1 MAYNV
6 ELADSIKNYIEQ
18 NKDILATK
26 TATVNDSSKYFNL
39 QTGVLA
45 ETEIHTLSTGLEIQD
60 GSNCAFTPDGSST
73 VSGRRLV
80 PAFLKVQAEFCAKDF
95 LKTIY
100 NKQTSIAMG
109 RGALPL
115 EEQFVQDILAGIKVE
130 NERLIWAGDTSNG
143 DLMDGLTT
151 IIANDSAI
159 PAGNKFT
166 STKTDAFERLQEMY
180 AKVDDKDYVVFCST
194 TMYRTLINDLLNKNF
209 LVAGYEDAN
218 GMMELTLPACGLK
231 VIGVDGIPAT
241 DTNFY
246 GLHLEDM
253 YMGIDAQG
261 DNEKFDFWFS
271 EDNRTYRLD
280 VEWVLA
286 VNYLFSERVYVYGI

>member
-1 MAYNV
+1 MAYDV
-6 ELADSIKNYIEQ
+6 TLADSIKNYIEQ

-45 ETEIHTLSTGLEIQD
+45 ETEIHTLSTGLTVAD
-60 GSNCAFTPDGSST
+60 ASNCGFNPDGSST

-109 RGALPL
+109 RGELPL
-115 EEQFVQDILAGIKVE
+115 EEQFVQDILASIKVE
-130 NERLIWAGDTSNG
+130 NERLIWSGDKSQG

-151 IIANDSAI
+151 IINADS
-159 PAGNKFT
+159 NVNTFT
-166 STKTDAFERLQEMY
+166 SQKTDAFERLQEVY
-180 AKVDDKDYVVFCST
+180 AKTDMKDYVVFCST
-194 TMYRTLINDLLNKNF
+194 AMYRELINSLLNKNY

-218 GMMELTLPACGLK
+218 NGMEFTMPATGIK
-231 VIGVDGIPAT
+231 VIGVDGIASD

-246 GLHLEDM
+246 VLKLEDM
-253 YMGIDAQG
+253 YMGIDAMG
-261 DNEKFDFWFS
+261 DSEKFDFWFS

-286 VNYLFSERVYVYGI
+286 VNYLFSERVYVYSI